1 MAYEIR
7 NLSIADTE
15 PVREIV
21 AAAFARDDEA
31 RLVDLIRDRG
41 EALLELVAVDAGVVV
56 GHIMVSPITLAEHTV
71 DRSADYAGHA
81 DYAGPA
87 DYAGIAPLSVLP
99 AQQGRGIGHA
109 LMVSAVKNCAAQG
122 MLALFLLGAPDYY
135 RRFGF
140 VSSHV
145 GNEYGATDAFMHLEL
160 TPDVLDGVVGPAR
173 YVAAFD
179 ESGV

>member
-1 MAYEIR
+1 
-7 NLSIADTE
+7 
-15 PVREIV
+15 
-21 AAAFARDDEA
+21 
-31 RLVDLIRDRG
+31 VDLIRDRG
-41 EALLELVAVDAGVVV
+41 EALLELVAVDAVDAGVVV
-56 GHIMVSPITLAEHTV
+56 GHIMVSPITLAQHIG
-71 DRSADYAGHA
+71 DRSGDMAGPADYAGH
-81 DYAGPA
+81 A

-109 LMVSAVKNCAAQG
+109 LMVSAVKHCATKG
-122 MLALFLLGAPDYY
+122 VSALFLLGAPDYY

-160 TPDVLDGVVGPAR
+160 MPNVLDGIVGPAR

-179 ESGV
+179 ETGV